1 MNYTDGAKNYVT
13 IYLTQDKSPEK
24 TLNLLLLAKGYAKLN
39 ESEVQCPHK
48 SWKQASEDAENDSK
62 GIWIID

>member
-1 MNYTDGAKNYVT
+1 MIYTDGAKNYVT

-39 ESEVQCPHK
+39 ESVFVLK
-48 SWKQASEDAENDSK
+48 NNLYKYLLIVK
-62 GIWIID
+62 

>member
-1 MNYTDGAKNYVT
+1 MIYTDGAKNYVT

-39 ESEVQCPHK
+39 ESVIVLKNNLYKLSRCLQTYK
-48 SWKQASEDAENDSK
+48 YS
-62 GIWIID
+62 I